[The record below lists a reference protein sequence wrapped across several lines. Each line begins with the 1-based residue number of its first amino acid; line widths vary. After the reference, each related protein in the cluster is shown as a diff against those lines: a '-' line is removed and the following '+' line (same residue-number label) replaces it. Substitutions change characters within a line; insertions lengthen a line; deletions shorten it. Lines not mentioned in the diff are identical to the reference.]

1 MVEGFAEHALALVQ
15 RHRVPPQAI
24 ELEITETALMRNA
37 EKAIQ
42 TTRQLVAMGFSLAI
56 DDFGTGY
63 SSLARLHRLSL
74 ARLKIDM
81 TFIRTML
88 DDAGSMAIV
97 TAVIGMAR
105 ALQLRTVAEGVETA
119 AQLDTLRR
127 LQCDEI
133 QGYFFSKPLPARELE
148 ERWLCAVDAMG

>member
-1 MVEGFAEHALALVQ
+1 MTKSHQ
-15 RHRVPPQAI
+15 VPPQAI

-37 EKAIQ
+37 DQASK
-42 TTRQLVAMGFSLAI
+42 TTQQLVAMGFSLAI

-63 SSLARLHRLSL
+63 SSLARLHKLPL

-81 TFIRTML
+81 AFIANML
-88 DDAGSMAIV
+88 ADSGSMAIV

-105 ALQLRTVAEGVETA
+105 ALRLRTVAEGVETND
-119 AQLDTLRR
+119 QLNALRA

-133 QGYFFSKPLPARELE
+133 QGYLISRPLPAQELE
-148 ERWLCAVDAMG
+148 KHWRSY